1 MRHSRLQPFN
11 RLVKSHV
18 FRMKLAHLVPVSHSP
33 VVVLLRCRC
42 SVPWPSAAPEGR
54 VQTEPGGLVLPESQG
69 AHVAAGALLIPQSV
83 HWLLQND
90 RWSPCPRHPCCLVTS
105 PSACVSVG
113 PPCAGSEQGWEG
125 RPLSLGPCSALSS
138 VREGPSL
145 FPCPADGPTRS
156 DCSHHLSFL
165 THDLPSTVQWGSPS
179 FKIYNKHFEWGF
191 TAHLL
196 GWCGLAPTT
205 KEGSMAASLWGL
217 VNLETRI

>member
-54 VQTEPGGLVLPESQG
+54 VQMEPGGLVLPGSQG
-69 AHVAAGALLIPQSV
+69 AHVAAGALKYHSLCT
-83 HWLLQND
+83 D
-90 RWSPCPRHPCCLVTS
+90 CCRMTDDPLS
-105 PSACVSVG
+105 AWPSACVSVG
-113 PPCAGSEQGWEG
+113 APCAGSEQGWEG
-125 RPLSLGPCSALSS
+125 SPLSLGPCSALSS
-138 VREGPSL
+138 VREGPSP
-145 FPCPADGPTRS
+145 FPSAADGPTRS

-165 THDLPSTVQWGSPS
+165 RQDLPSTFQWGSPS
-179 FKIYNKHFEWGF
+179 FRIYNKHFEWGF
-191 TAHLL
+191 AAHLL
-196 GWCGLAPTT
+196 GWRGLAPTT
-205 KEGSMAASLWGL
+205 KEGSTAASLWGL